1 MGTREPTH
9 YSVAQRC
16 NSELS
21 ARALRLG
28 AGSAFHR
35 PTQVYLQLA
44 SACNLSC
51 TMCSEANRPEDAR
64 HGKGLQSF
72 APELFA
78 RLEAEV
84 FPWSSELYFGV
95 GGEPTF
101 SEHFVDYTE
110 RAARAGQE
118 IHLVT
123 NGTFLERDAVARV
136 IAAHVAHVQVSID
149 AATAETY
156 ERIRVGSRWS
166 RLLTG
171 LERLAE
177 LRRNAPAGTACRWS
191 LCFVLMRSNVDE
203 LSAFV
208 ELAHHLGADAVHA
221 QHVIA
226 MTDASVGESL
236 VREPERYDAIRMRA
250 AARARE
256 LGIELDAPLPFGP
269 PPDEARRNSP
279 PAPRDPDL
287 AGHVV
292 PCRSP
297 NQTAVILYDGRVYAC
312 CHPMAHQ
319 KMQLGDLR
327 VQSFEDVWNGRAAR
341 NLRVGIKTGDVPT
354 ICRTCSIVHSPPPV
368 AEVAGELETSPGLAE
383 HFGDRDLDPLPSK
396 RLAGTRIVDGYV
408 RDLRRHA
415 DALAAERDGLVA
427 HVAALQC
434 ERDGLARH
442 AANLESDRVH
452 HLGHIANLEA
462 AHGTLLAHAWR
473 LSKRLE
479 PRGVGHLL
487 KSWRRFGRS
496 EDASAP
502 EET

>member
-1 MGTREPTH
+1 MVTREPTR
-9 YSVAQRC
+9 YSIAQRC

-21 ARALRLG
+21 VRALRLG
-28 AGSAFHR
+28 AGRAFHR

-64 HGKGLQSF
+64 HGKGLKSF

-78 RLEAEV
+78 RLETEV

-101 SEHFVDYTE
+101 SEHFVEYTE

-136 IAAHVAHVQVSID
+136 IAAHVAYVQVSID
-149 AATAETY
+149 AATEPTY

-166 RLLTG
+166 RLLAG

-177 LRRNAPAGTACRWS
+177 LRRRAAPGTACHWS

-203 LSAFV
+203 LPAFV

-226 MTDASVGESL
+226 MTDAGIGESL
-236 VREPERYDAIRMRA
+236 VGEPERYDAIR
-250 AARARE
+250 ARAQARADE
-256 LGIELDAPLPFGP
+256 LGIELDAPLPFEP
-269 PPDEARRNSP
+269 LSVEARRTP
-279 PAPRDPDL
+279 TAAPLDPDL

-327 VQSFEDVWNGRAAR
+327 VQSFEEVWNGRAAR
-341 NLRVGIKTGDVPT
+341 NLRAGIKTGDVPT

-383 HFGDRDLDPLPSK
+383 HYGDRDLDAVRSNVP
-396 RLAGTRIVDGYV
+396 AGKRIVDAYV
-408 RDLRRHA
+408 HDLRRHA
-415 DALAAERDGLVA
+415 DELAAERERLVA
-427 HVAALQC
+427 HAAALQS

-452 HLGHIANLEA
+452 HLAHIANLEA
-462 AHGTLLAHAWR
+462 AHESLLAHAWR

-479 PRGVGHLL
+479 ERGAGSLL
-487 KSWRRFGRS
+487 KGWRRPNRRG
-496 EDASAP
+496 DTSAP
-502 EET
+502 EEA